1 VRRQAFEEEDGRN
14 TKVTQAELID
24 EAERYKSKVASF
36 RAAHFSAGDHLR
48 ITHYILGF
56 LLILV
61 SAVVSGSVLQAT
73 DGDPS
78 GTLTLTAGAL
88 SIAVVVLTAV
98 QTTFKLGE
106 RGEQHRSAAVG
117 FGQLEG
123 KLNVFIHRHHPNLC
137 DAWDDLLKIA
147 DEIANVEAGAPGYL
161 TRTYKRARADVMEES
176 GSARSPK
183 RSAPEH

>member
-1 VRRQAFEEEDGRN
+1 
-14 TKVTQAELID
+14 VTETELIG
-24 EAERYKSKVASF
+24 EAERYKGKVASF

-48 ITHYILGF
+48 IGHYILGF
-56 LLILV
+56 LLILF
-61 SAVVSGSVLQAT
+61 SAVVSGSVLQAK

-88 SIAVVVLTAV
+88 AIAVVVLTAV

-123 KLNVFIHRHHPNLC
+123 KLNVFIHRPHPNLSE
-137 DAWDDLLKIA
+137 AWDDLLKIA

-161 TRTYKRARADVMEES
+161 TRTYNRARAEVMEDRVPRENV
-176 GSARSPK
+176 K
-183 RSAPEH
+183 RSAQEH